1 MMRTTDVPPSVPE
14 HGPTTQ
20 ITSNPPAQG
29 YGGQAVQLS
38 EAKASPTLLW
48 RILAIAIGGL
58 FVYAGAVKV
67 MDPVEFAGDIHN
79 YHVLPWAVNVWL
91 AFYLPWL
98 EIICGLALIFRRLYS
113 GALTLVLALMI
124 VFIGATIAAKAR
136 GIDIS
141 CGCFGHVSDQLSFA
155 WHLVLDF
162 AILGAVAALSFVGR
176 PPLPFSK
183 GED

>member
-1 MMRTTDVPPSVPE
+1 MMQTTE
-14 HGPTTQ
+14 
-20 ITSNPPAQG
+20 
-29 YGGQAVQLS
+29 VQRS
-38 EAKASPTLLW
+38 EASAPSTISPQPSTLLW
-48 RILAIAIGGL
+48 RILAIAIGAL
-58 FVYAGAVKV
+58 FVYAGVIKA

-79 YHVLPWAVNVWL
+79 YHVFPWAVNVRL

-98 EIICGLALIFRRLYS
+98 EIACGLALIFRRLYS
-113 GALTLVLALMI
+113 GALTLVLALMV

-162 AILGAVAALSFVGR
+162 AILAAVATLWFVECR
-176 PPLPFSK
+176 SRFKRAVPAA
-183 GED
+183 

>member
-1 MMRTTDVPPSVPE
+1 MQSTNVQSSVPE
-14 HGPTTQ
+14 DGRAFE
-20 ITSNPPAQG
+20 PASSS
-29 YGGQAVQLS
+29 QLS
-38 EAKASPTLLW
+38 EAKASSTIVW
-48 RILAIAIGGL
+48 RILAIIIGAL
-58 FVYAGAVKV
+58 FVYAGAIKA

-79 YHVLPWAVNVWL
+79 YHVLPWAVNVRL

-98 EIICGLALIFRRLYS
+98 EMICGLALIFRRLYS
-113 GALTLVLALMI
+113 GALSIVLGLMI

-162 AILGAVAALSFVGR
+162 AILGAVATLWIKDRGDSSPSRA
-176 PPLPFSK
+176 
-183 GED
+183 D